1 MQQTSA
7 INTLSQGATEIS
19 PVNYLINMIETQLI
33 KRNDPIIT
41 LFYLYELRHT
51 PGELSH
57 KLFRLSRISSDL
69 QLHQSLK
76 ELYRKYNYHQLID
89 QDQTKQFTAKLNT
102 ILKREENIGHSHV
115 DAEEF
120 PFKVLNEQEQQELVA
135 KELAKDK
142 HLYRIQ
148 FTHWKNAEEL
158 RQCRDEFTD
167 LYNFLWEIYYIDTH
181 KLAVNYHEFIHR
193 NLAVLAPEHV
203 EKLSLSKL
211 HTPLANEHADNNQM
225 CSLGDAA
232 IFTIMNTM
240 IPEIKAAPIKTSYL
254 ENYNELPE
262 RWPYLFQTFTN
273 NKLPETYTYQL
284 TQTFFDIVYKLSTRL
299 YQKNELIG
307 IPTIETI

>member
-1 MQQTSA
+1 MEQTSA
-7 INTLSQGATEIS
+7 INTTVGEIKETS
-19 PVNYLINMIETQLI
+19 LVNYLSNMIEKHLI
-33 KRNDPIIT
+33 KPNDPIIT

-51 PGELSH
+51 TGEISH
-57 KLFRLSRISSDL
+57 KLFRLSRINSDL
-69 QLHQSLK
+69 QFHQTLK
-76 ELYRKYNYHQLID
+76 ELYRTYNYHQLID
-89 QDQTKQFTAKLNT
+89 QDQTKQFTTKLNT
-102 ILKREENIGHSHV
+102 IIKREENIGHSNV

-120 PFKVLNEQEQQELVA
+120 PFKVLNEQKQQELVT

-158 RQCRDEFTD
+158 RQCRDEITD

-181 KLAVNYHEFIHR
+181 TIAINYHEFIHR

-225 CSLGDAA
+225 CSLGNAA

-240 IPEIKAAPIKTSYL
+240 ISEIKAAPIKISYL
-254 ENYNELPE
+254 ENYNELSE
-262 RWPYLFQTFTN
+262 RWPYLFQTFSN

-307 IPTIETI
+307 IPTIESI